1 MAVRNFTKSEI
12 IGCSVLIMVV
22 SMFFYF
28 KLFYDPTMRRYN
40 RIHNDLGKIS
50 SEVEELKETS
60 QRDIIKRDI
69 RRLNSRLK
77 KAKKELQ
84 KSETMLANDVGIDN
98 LLMNVI
104 RAASECGLK
113 SYNPLKGEKLK
124 EIGSYKKGI
133 YERKFY
139 KMILYGNFSRL
150 VAFLE
155 RINSLPKLV
164 TVEKIDMEKKDKE
177 KTLKTTL
184 LLSI

>member
-1 MAVRNFTKSEI
+1 MI
-12 IGCSVLIMVV
+12 IVV
-22 SMFFYF
+22 SMFFYLNF
-28 KLFYDPTMRRYN
+28 FYDPTIRRYN
-40 RIHNDLGKIS
+40 RIHNDLEKIS
-50 SEVEELKETS
+50 MEVKELKERS
-60 QRDIIKRDI
+60 QQDIIKRDI

-77 KAKKELQ
+77 KAEKELQ
-84 KSETMLANDVGIDN
+84 KSETRLANGVEMDN

-124 EIGSYKKGI
+124 EIGSYKKCI

-139 KMILYGNFSRL
+139 KIILYGNFSRL

-155 RINSLPKLV
+155 KIDSLPKLV
-164 TVEKIDMEKKDKE
+164 TVEKIDMEKTDKE
-177 KTLKTTL
+177 KALKTTL